1 MDELQY
7 NEFGVARVSL
17 ELSREI
23 IESIDKFKAEWGVT
37 TRGAIVERLLQELL
51 LSDGEFE

>member
-1 MDELQY
+1 MDDLQY

-23 IESIDKFKAEWGVT
+23 IEEIDKFKAEWGVRS
-37 TRGAIVERLLQELL
+37 RGAIVERLLQELL
-51 LSDGEFE
+51 IGDGETE

>member
-23 IESIDKFKAEWGVT
+23 IESIDKFKAEWGVRS
-37 TRGAIVERLLQELL
+37 RGAIVERLLQELL
-51 LSDGEFE
+51 IGDGETE